1 MNHPSLIKGLGHDKQ
16 GFTLYS
22 LLDQRVRNPLGKRL
36 LRQWI
41 RSPLNNQKEIE
52 SRHDVIEFYQQ
63 PQLKELKVSLE
74 KEMVKVCELPT
85 VCKRI
90 CRYQERMND
99 WFHIIDSFSA
109 ILEIGRINEVMIHYS
124 SMYQF
129 YSFFIN
135 RQTTPELIQLAPSL
149 MQSQEIKQ
157 CHYLLQQVFDYS
169 QSVQLKEL
177 VIRNGV
183 DVSLDDYRK
192 VYESM
197 SSILE
202 ECTLST
208 RHELISSFH
217 IQEEQMDSWG
227 YEFLPRSQNSFE

>member
-41 RSPLNNQKEIE
+41 LSPLNNQKEIE

-109 ILEIGRINEVMIHYS
+109 ILEIGRITEVMIHYS
-124 SMYQF
+124 SLY
-129 YSFFIN
+129 
-135 RQTTPELIQLAPSL
+135 
-149 MQSQEIKQ
+149 
-157 CHYLLQQVFDYS
+157 
-169 QSVQLKEL
+169 
-177 VIRNGV
+177 
-183 DVSLDDYRK
+183 
-192 VYESM
+192 
-197 SSILE
+197 
-202 ECTLST
+202 
-208 RHELISSFH
+208 
-217 IQEEQMDSWG
+217 
-227 YEFLPRSQNSFE
+227 